1 MVLLTSSTV
10 SAIVSMG
17 VIALFTVLLFFSGY
31 VLQQQSV
38 RSIQSALRPPTD
50 PAPVK
55 GHGAAFQRPAQKRAL
70 SDLDLGLG
78 VDQEILQGSQ
88 DRHSSF
94 SSKGN
99 YAYLQLLSSPD
110 PSAICS
116 AILFFKQLATNG
128 TVIQD
133 RLFMYP
139 QQWDR
144 MSAKKLGKTASVA
157 LSILRT
163 ASIKYGIWLLP
174 IDMTAATSQGYEST
188 DTKLLRLGQIQFMQY
203 DSVLYVQTPGII
215 LDTER
220 LDEVLLS
227 RPLPLKHDKNRLES
241 YNNEAWIPM
250 PLRAE
255 RDNRL
260 PPVYLI
266 TVNNVGGGH
275 IEARTHIPNVAL
287 PGFGSLITPP
297 WGYKP
302 GDTGE
307 AMQQPAYVYF
317 ENDRD
322 GHVKWAGNPLF
333 GTWRAQQYEV
343 CEGLDLDDEI
353 YHEQ

>member
-10 SAIVSMG
+10 SAIISMG
-17 VIALFTVLLFFSGY
+17 VIALFTILLFFSGY

-38 RSIQSALRPPTD
+38 RNIQNALKPPPD
-50 PAPVK
+50 PAPMK
-55 GHGAAFQRPAQKRAL
+55 EYGAAFQKAQKRGL
-70 SDLDLGLG
+70 SGSNLGLG
-78 VDQEILQGSQ
+78 DDQEILRGSQ
-88 DRHSSF
+88 NHHA
-94 SSKGN
+94 SKGN

-110 PSAICS
+110 ASDICS

-128 TVIQD
+128 TAIQD

-144 MSAKKLGKTASVA
+144 MSAKKLGKPASVA
-157 LSILRT
+157 LSILRA

-174 IDMTAATSQGYEST
+174 IDMTAATSQGYETT

-203 DSVLYVQTPGII
+203 DSVLYVQSPGMI

-227 RPLPLKHDKNRLES
+227 RPLPGRHDKNRPES
-241 YNNEAWIPM
+241 FNNEAWIPV

-255 RDNRL
+255 RDNHL
-260 PPVYLI
+260 PPAYLI
-266 TVNNVGGGH
+266 TVNNVGGGQV
-275 IEARTHIPNVAL
+275 EARTHIPNIGL
-287 PGFGSLITPP
+287 PGFGGLIAPP
-297 WGYKP
+297 WGYKT
-302 GDTGE
+302 GDSGDE
-307 AMQQPAYVYF
+307 SFQQPAYVYF

-322 GHVKWAGNPLF
+322 GQVKWAGNPLF

-343 CEGLDLDDEI
+343 CEGLDFDDDNI